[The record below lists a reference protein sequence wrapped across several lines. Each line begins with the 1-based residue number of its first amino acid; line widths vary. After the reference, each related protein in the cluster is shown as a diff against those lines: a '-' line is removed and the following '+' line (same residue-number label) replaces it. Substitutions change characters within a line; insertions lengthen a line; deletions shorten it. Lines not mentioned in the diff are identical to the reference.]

1 MIIASQLRKFRALI
15 YKRNISLDRRTVLWL
30 LLMSPGGYESRPL
43 TELNVTARVPFRFS
57 STKGGLHHLDELRNV
72 NDIVNNSARLKLCP
86 PGNYRE
92 AHDIRAWE

>member
-1 MIIASQLRKFRALI
+1 MLQ
-15 YKRNISLDRRTVLWL
+15 L
-30 LLMSPGGYESRPL
+30 LLMSPRGYESRPL
-43 TELNVTARVPFRFS
+43 TELNVTSGPLLPFADE
-57 STKGGLHHLDELRNV
+57 GEGLRHLDELRNV